1 MSHHLLDEP
10 KMRDVPP
17 PGGEVCGDFDGE
29 GSAVATASALIR
41 VTGNVLSRRFS
52 PLIERRVG

>member
-10 KMRDVPP
+10 EMRDVPP

-29 GSAVATASALIR
+29 GSAVATASAIIR
-41 VTGNVLSRRFS
+41 VTASVSRRFS